1 MFFLLPFY
9 QLEAIWP
16 FPSDITR
23 IFTQRTLAHWI
34 FSHFIPVNPEDGCAG
49 DSVQE
54 QVYLIKRLLN
64 VWSMNLQDY
73 AVVCA
78 MFLDCI
84 DFLFVFLCIYFNEYY
99 LACLHFIS
107 FDDSVFNG
115 WWSLYSFI
123 TKLKCLTD
131 YSCSDKC
138 EKGFDCLLQRRVCD
152 MKNASTVFRTALR
165 VVRITSLLWQLS
177 QIHYEKLEWRLT
189 LVT

>member
-1 MFFLLPFY
+1 MLFCVACLYKCFFLLPFY

-99 LACLHFIS
+99 FACLHFIS
-107 FDDSVFNG
+107 FDDSVFNE
-115 WWSLYSFI
+115 WWKVFI
-123 TKLKCLTD
+123 HSSQSWSAWLTIHVLTNVRKD
-131 YSCSDKC
+131 
-138 EKGFDCLLQRRVCD
+138 LI
-152 MKNASTVFRTALR
+152 VFCRGES
-165 VVRITSLLWQLS
+165 VIWKMPQLFS
-177 QIHYEKLEWRLT
+177 ELH
-189 LVT
+189 